1 MGPREISAVKKLL
14 LIALVL
20 VGTVMS
26 ATGATLPNQTF
37 SVNLTLTSKC
47 EVVTVPSDIALT
59 YTSFQITASSNTSS
73 YVFRCTNTL
82 PISSIALDAVAGG
95 GLGGATIVDTA
106 TNLNYTVSLTGVPA
120 AGNGANQIV
129 TITASILANQAGTCA
144 NATCTN
150 AASANKTRTITF
162 TY

>member
-1 MGPREISAVKKLL
+1 MIRSALAAV
-14 LIALVL
+14 ALTAAAV
-20 VGTVMS
+20 S
-26 ATGATLPNQTF
+26 APAASLPGQNF
-37 SVNLTLTSKC
+37 NVSITLTSKC
-47 EVVTVPSDIALT
+47 EVVTSPVNIALA
-59 YTSFQITASSNTSS
+59 YTAFQVAPASNSTS

-106 TNLNYTVSLTGVPA
+106 TNLNYTVGLTGVPA
-120 AGNGANQIV
+120 AGNGANQTV
-129 TITASILANQAGTCA
+129 TITANIPAGQAGTCA
-144 NATCTN
+144 AASCTN